1 VLAHGAFIARR
12 ANDRNG
18 SKAAIGDFPF
28 DRLSNSG
35 LTGLK
40 RGLPKPENSGGL
52 SLRKYII
59 AAAMA
64 ALASGAFA
72 QTSDDPYLWLEDIEG
87 PKALEQ
93 VKAWNA
99 ATEAALTAMPGF
111 EQHKARALALL
122 NDPNQIATPDA
133 VMGDL
138 IANHWVDA
146 DHKRGLWRVSP
157 LADYL
162 AGKPVWRTLIDVDA
176 LGKAEGKSWVWHG
189 ADCLPPEYRRCLVS
203 LSPGGSDADVVR
215 EFDLGTGKFVDG
227 GFVVPESKN
236 SATWAD
242 RDTLLVAM
250 AEGEGTVTKSGYA
263 RIVKEWKRGTPWSA
277 ATKVAEVTDEDI
289 GISPFAVMD
298 GNVRRVAISRNV
310 GFYESRVSM
319 RAPDGRWVDLPIP
332 ETASFD
338 AVVSGQVVATLVDP
352 LDRYQ
357 PGSVVAFDIAQM
369 LFGQKPAPA
378 LVMAPSK
385 AQAIEQV
392 SASDNLLW
400 IKALDDVSGKLFA
413 LRRQADGSWSSKAMP
428 LPANSTVHIAATAD
442 KQDIAF
448 ATVEGMLTPTTLMS
462 VDAAGKVGT
471 VQALPAQFDASK
483 FTVDQRFATSK
494 DGTRVPYF
502 LVRKKG
508 VTRPT
513 GVLVHA
519 YGGFRAAQTPTYL
532 TGQPYRS
539 GPLGLFWVEDGG
551 AFVLANIRG
560 GGEYGPAWHKAA
572 LREKRQNSFDDL
584 EAVARDLI
592 RTGVARKD
600 GIAISG
606 RSNGGV
612 LTGAAITQHPDLY
625 RAAIIGSPL
634 FDMKR
639 YSHLLAGASWIDE
652 YGDPDKPADWAFMA
666 KYSPYQNVKPG
677 VRYPATF
684 FYLST
689 KDDRVH
695 PGHARKASAKL
706 QAYGNSVYYHEYLE
720 GGHSVG
726 ADRAE
731 DAVRAALLWAFL
743 TKEVGSTKR

>member
-1 VLAHGAFIARR
+1 MR
-12 ANDRNG
+12 
-18 SKAAIGDFPF
+18 
-28 DRLSNSG
+28 
-35 LTGLK
+35 
-40 RGLPKPENSGGL
+40 PKH
-52 SLRKYII
+52 IF
-59 AAAMA
+59 AAAALSVA
-64 ALASGAFA
+64 AAAAFA
-72 QTSDDPYLWLEDIEG
+72 QADDPYLWLEEIEG
-87 PKALEQ
+87 AKPLAT
-93 VKAWNA
+93 VKQWNA
-99 ATEAALTAMPGF
+99 ATEAALEKIPGF
-111 EQHKARALALL
+111 EAHRQRALQLL
-122 NDPNQIATPDA
+122 NDPNNIAMPDE
-133 VMGDL
+133 VMSDL
-138 IANHWVDA
+138 VSNHWVDA
-146 DHKRGLWRVSP
+146 EHKRGLWRVSP
-157 LADYL
+157 LAAYL
-162 AGKPVWRTLIDVDA
+162 AGKPEWRTLIDVDA

-189 ADCLPPEYRRCLVS
+189 ADCLPPAYQRCLVS

-215 EFDLGTGKFVDG
+215 EFDLTTGKFVED
-227 GFVVPESKN
+227 GFVVAESKN
-236 SATWAD
+236 SVAWAD

-250 AEGEGTVTKSGYA
+250 AEGEGTVTRSGYA

-277 ATKVAEVTDEDI
+277 ATVVAEATEAEVGI
-289 GISPFAVMD
+289 GPFAVMD
-298 GNVRRVAISRNV
+298 GDIRRPAISRNV

-319 RAPDGRWVDLPIP
+319 RAPDGRWFELPVP
-332 ETASFD
+332 QTAEYQD
-338 AVVSGQVVATLVDP
+338 VVSGQAIYTLVEP
-352 LDRYQ
+352 LGAFR
-357 PGSVVAFDIAQM
+357 PGSVVAYDIQAM
-369 LFGQKPAPA
+369 LAGQKPAPT

-385 AQAIEQV
+385 SQAIEEVQ
-392 SASDNLLW
+392 ASDNVLW

-413 LRRQADGSWSSKAMP
+413 LARQADGTWARQTIP
-428 LPANSTVHIAATAD
+428 LPANSTIQIAATAG
-442 KQDIAF
+442 KQDLAF
-448 ATVEGMLTPTTLMS
+448 ATIEGMLMPTTLVAVNS
-462 VDAAGKVGT
+462 IRQVTQVA
-471 VQALPAQFDASK
+471 ALPAQFDASR
-483 FTVDQRFATSK
+483 FTVDQHFATSK

-508 VTRPT
+508 VTAPT
-513 GVLVHA
+513 GALIHA

-560 GGEYGPAWHKAA
+560 GGEYGPEWWRDA

-634 FDMKR
+634 FDMQR
-639 YSHLLAGASWIDE
+639 YHKLLAGASWIDE
-652 YGDPDKPADWAFMA
+652 YGDPDKPADWAFMR
-666 KYSPYQNVKPG
+666 KYSPYQNVKQG

-695 PGHARKASAKL
+695 PGHARKAAAKL
-706 QAYGNSVYYHEYLE
+706 QDYGNRVYYHEYLE

-726 ADRAE
+726 ADKSE

-743 TKEVGSTKR
+743 TREVGTTR

>member
-1 VLAHGAFIARR
+1 MR
-12 ANDRNG
+12 
-18 SKAAIGDFPF
+18 
-28 DRLSNSG
+28 
-35 LTGLK
+35 
-40 RGLPKPENSGGL
+40 PKHL
-52 SLRKYII
+52 L
-59 AAAMA
+59 AAAALSVVA
-64 ALASGAFA
+64 ATAFA
-72 QTSDDPYLWLEDIEG
+72 QADDPYLWLEDIDG
-87 PKALEQ
+87 AKPLAT
-93 VKAWNA
+93 VKQWNA
-99 ATEAALTAMPGF
+99 ETEAVLTKMPGF
-111 EQHKARALALL
+111 EAHRQRAAALL
-122 NDPNQIATPDA
+122 NDPNNIAMPDE

-138 IANHWVDA
+138 VANHWVDA
-146 DHKRGLWRVSP
+146 NHKRGLWRVSP
-157 LADYL
+157 LAAFLD
-162 AGKPVWRTLIDVDA
+162 GKPQWRTLIDVDA

-189 ADCLPPEYRRCLVS
+189 ADCLPPAYQRCLVS

-215 EFDLGTGKFVDG
+215 EFDLTTGQFVAG
-227 GFVVPESKN
+227 GFEVPEGKN
-236 SATWAD
+236 VATWVD
-242 RDTLLVAM
+242 QDTLLVARV
-250 AEGEGTVTKSGYA
+250 EGEGTATRSGYP

-277 ATKVAEVTDEDI
+277 ATAVAQVGETDI
-289 GISPFAVMD
+289 GISPYAVMD
-298 GNVRRVAISRNV
+298 GETRRVAISRNV

-319 RAPDGRWVDLPIP
+319 RAPDGRWVELPIP
-332 ETASFD
+332 QTASLD
-338 AVVSGQVVATLVDP
+338 AVVSGQAIVTLVEPLGAFKPGTVVA
-352 LDRYQ
+352 Y
-357 PGSVVAFDIAQM
+357 DINQM
-369 LFGQKPAPA
+369 LAGQKPLPS

-385 AQAIEQV
+385 SQAIEEV
-392 SASDNLLW
+392 AASDNVLW

-413 LRRQADGSWSSKAMP
+413 LARQANGIWARQALP
-428 LPANSTVHIAATAD
+428 LPANSTIHIAATAD
-442 KQDIAF
+442 KQDFAF
-448 ATVEGMLTPTTLMS
+448 ATVEGMLTPTTLVS
-462 VDAAGKVGT
+462 VNSIGMVKQVA
-471 VQALPAQFDASK
+471 ALPAQFDAAQ
-483 FTVDQRFATSK
+483 FTVSQHFATSK

-513 GVLVHA
+513 GALIHA
-519 YGGFRAAQTPTYL
+519 YGGFRNAQTPTYL

-560 GGEYGPAWHKAA
+560 GGEYGPGWWRDA

-592 RTGVARKD
+592 KTGIAKKN

-639 YSHLLAGASWIDE
+639 YSHLLAGASWVDE
-652 YGDPDKPADWAFMA
+652 YGDPDKPADWAFMSR
-666 KYSPYQNVKPG
+666 YSPYQNVKPG

-706 QAYGNSVYYHEYLE
+706 KDYGNTVYYHEYLE

-726 ADRAE
+726 ADKEE

-743 TKEVGSTKR
+743 TKEVGTTKR

>member
-1 VLAHGAFIARR
+1 MRSKHLLAV
-12 ANDRNG
+12 
-18 SKAAIGDFPF
+18 
-28 DRLSNSG
+28 
-35 LTGLK
+35 
-40 RGLPKPENSGGL
+40 
-52 SLRKYII
+52 
-59 AAAMA
+59 A
-64 ALASGAFA
+64 ALSVTTAAFA
-72 QTSDDPYLWLEDIEG
+72 QAADPYLWLEEIEG
-87 PKALEQ
+87 AKPLET
-93 VKAWNA
+93 VKTWNA
-99 ATEAALTAMPGF
+99 ATQATLEKIPGF
-111 EQHKARALALL
+111 EARRQRALELL
-122 NDPNQIATPDA
+122 NDPNNIAMPDD

-138 IANHWVDA
+138 VANHWVDA
-146 DHKRGLWRVSP
+146 NHKRGLWRVSP
-157 LADYL
+157 LNAYL
-162 AGKPVWRTLIDVDA
+162 AGKPEWRTLIDVDA

-189 ADCLPPEYRRCLVS
+189 ADCLPPADQRCLVS

-215 EFDLGTGKFVDG
+215 EFDLAAGQFVAG
-227 GFVVPESKN
+227 GFEIPEGKN
-236 SATWAD
+236 NATWVD
-242 RDTLLVAM
+242 QDTLLVARV
-250 AEGEGTVTKSGYA
+250 EGEGTATRSGYP

-277 ATKVAEVTDEDI
+277 ATVVAQATEVDI

-298 GNVRRVAISRNV
+298 GDTRRVAISRNV

-319 RAPDGRWVDLPIP
+319 RAPDGHWVDLPIP
-332 ETASFD
+332 QTAEFQ
-338 AVVSGQVVATLVDP
+338 AVVFGQAIYTLVEP
-352 LDRYQ
+352 LNTFG
-357 PGSVVAFDIAQM
+357 PGSVVAFDINQM
-369 LFGQKPAPA
+369 LARQNPAPS

-385 AQAIEQV
+385 SQAIEEV
-392 SASDNLLW
+392 AATDNKLW
-400 IKALDDVSGKLFA
+400 IKALDDVSGKLFQYT
-413 LRRQADGSWSSKAMP
+413 RQADGEWVGRDMG
-428 LPANSTVHIAATAD
+428 LPGNSTIHIARSAAKQNLVTAGR
-442 KQDIAF
+442 QDIAF
-448 ATVEGMLTPTTLMS
+448 VTVEGMLQPTALMA
-462 VDAAGKVGT
+462 VGDGAPKV
-471 VQALPAQFDASK
+471 VQSLPAQFDASK
-483 FTVDQRFATSK
+483 FTVTQRFATSK

-508 VTRPT
+508 VTGPT
-513 GVLVHA
+513 GALVHA
-519 YGGFRAAQTPTYL
+519 YGGFRNAQTPTYL

-560 GGEYGPAWHKAA
+560 GGEYGPEWWRAA

-584 EAVARDLI
+584 EAVSRDLI
-592 RTGVARKD
+592 RTKVAKKN

-634 FDMKR
+634 FDMQR

-652 YGDPDKPADWAFMA
+652 YGDPDKPADWAFMS
-666 KYSPYQNVKPG
+666 KYSPYQNVKQG

-706 QAYGNSVYYHEYLE
+706 QAGGNTVYYHEYIE

-726 ADRAE
+726 ADKSE

-743 TKEVGSTKR
+743 TKEVGTTAK

>member
-1 VLAHGAFIARR
+1 MR
-12 ANDRNG
+12 
-18 SKAAIGDFPF
+18 
-28 DRLSNSG
+28 
-35 LTGLK
+35 
-40 RGLPKPENSGGL
+40 PKH
-52 SLRKYII
+52 IF
-59 AAAMA
+59 AAAALSVA
-64 ALASGAFA
+64 AAAAFA
-72 QTSDDPYLWLEDIEG
+72 QADDPYLWLEEIEG
-87 PKALEQ
+87 AKPLAT
-93 VKAWNA
+93 VKQWNA
-99 ATEAALTAMPGF
+99 ATEATLEKIPGF
-111 EQHKARALALL
+111 EAHRQRALQLL
-122 NDPNQIATPDA
+122 NDPNNIAMPDE

-138 IANHWVDA
+138 VSNHWVDA
-146 DHKRGLWRVSP
+146 EHKRGLWRVSP
-157 LADYL
+157 LAAYL
-162 AGKPVWRTLIDVDA
+162 AGKPEWRTLIDVDA

-189 ADCLPPEYRRCLVS
+189 ADCLPPAYQRCLVA

-215 EFDLGTGKFVDG
+215 EFDLTTGKFVED
-227 GFVVPESKN
+227 GFVVAESKN
-236 SATWAD
+236 SVAWAD

-250 AEGEGTVTKSGYA
+250 AEGEGTVTRSGYA

-277 ATKVAEVTDEDI
+277 ATVVAEATEAEVGI
-289 GISPFAVMD
+289 GPFAVMD
-298 GNVRRVAISRNV
+298 GDIRRPAISRNV

-319 RAPDGRWVDLPIP
+319 RAPNGRWFELPVP
-332 ETASFD
+332 QTAEYQD
-338 AVVSGQVVATLVDP
+338 VVSGQAIYTLVEP
-352 LDRYQ
+352 LGAFR
-357 PGSVVAFDIAQM
+357 PGSVVAYDIQAM
-369 LFGQKPAPA
+369 LAGQKPAPT

-385 AQAIEQV
+385 SQAIEEVQ
-392 SASDNLLW
+392 ASDNVLW

-413 LRRQADGSWSSKAMP
+413 LARQANGTWARQTMP
-428 LPANSTVHIAATAD
+428 LPANSTIQIAATAG
-442 KQDIAF
+442 KQDLAF
-448 ATVEGMLTPTTLMS
+448 ATIEGMLTPTTLVAVNS
-462 VDAAGKVGT
+462 IRQVTQVA
-471 VQALPAQFDASK
+471 ALPAQFDASR
-483 FTVDQRFATSK
+483 FTVDQHFATSK

-508 VTRPT
+508 VTAPT
-513 GVLVHA
+513 GALIHA

-560 GGEYGPAWHKAA
+560 GGEYGPEWWRDA

-634 FDMKR
+634 FDMQR
-639 YSHLLAGASWIDE
+639 YHKLLAGASWIDE
-652 YGDPDKPADWAFMA
+652 YGDPDKPADWAFMR
-666 KYSPYQNVKPG
+666 KYSPYQNVKQG

-695 PGHARKASAKL
+695 PGHARKAAAKL
-706 QAYGNSVYYHEYLE
+706 QDYGNSVYYHEYLE

-726 ADRAE
+726 ADKSE

-743 TKEVGSTKR
+743 TKEVGTTR

>member
-1 VLAHGAFIARR
+1 MR
-12 ANDRNG
+12 
-18 SKAAIGDFPF
+18 
-28 DRLSNSG
+28 
-35 LTGLK
+35 
-40 RGLPKPENSGGL
+40 PKH
-52 SLRKYII
+52 IF
-59 AAAMA
+59 AAAALSVA
-64 ALASGAFA
+64 AAAAFA
-72 QTSDDPYLWLEDIEG
+72 QADDPYLWLEEIEG
-87 PKALEQ
+87 AKPLAT
-93 VKAWNA
+93 VKQWNA
-99 ATEAALTAMPGF
+99 ATEAALEKIPGF
-111 EQHKARALALL
+111 EAHRQRALQLL
-122 NDPNQIATPDA
+122 NDPNNIAMPDE

-138 IANHWVDA
+138 VSNHWVDA
-146 DHKRGLWRVSP
+146 EHKRGLWRVSP
-157 LADYL
+157 LAAYL
-162 AGKPVWRTLIDVDA
+162 AGKPEWRTLIDVDA

-189 ADCLPPEYRRCLVS
+189 ADCLPPAYQRCLVS

-215 EFDLGTGKFVDG
+215 EFDLTTGKFVED
-227 GFVVPESKN
+227 GFVVAESKN
-236 SATWAD
+236 SVAWAD

-250 AEGEGTVTKSGYA
+250 AEGEGTVTRSGYA

-277 ATKVAEVTDEDI
+277 ATVVAEATEAEVGI
-289 GISPFAVMD
+289 GPFAVMD
-298 GNVRRVAISRNV
+298 GDIRRPAISRNV

-319 RAPDGRWVDLPIP
+319 RAPDGRWFELPVP
-332 ETASFD
+332 QTAEYQD
-338 AVVSGQVVATLVDP
+338 VVSGQAIYTLVEP
-352 LDRYQ
+352 FGAFR
-357 PGSVVAFDIAQM
+357 PGSVVAYDIQAM
-369 LFGQKPAPA
+369 LAGQKPAPT

-385 AQAIEQV
+385 SQAIEEVQ
-392 SASDNLLW
+392 ASDNVLW

-413 LRRQADGSWSSKAMP
+413 LARQANGTWARQTMP
-428 LPANSTVHIAATAD
+428 LPANSTIQIAATAG
-442 KQDIAF
+442 KQDLAF
-448 ATVEGMLTPTTLMS
+448 ATIEGMLTPTTLVAVNS
-462 VDAAGKVGT
+462 IRQVTQVA
-471 VQALPAQFDASK
+471 ALPAQFDASR
-483 FTVDQRFATSK
+483 FTVDQHFATSK

-508 VTRPT
+508 VTAPT
-513 GVLVHA
+513 GALIHA

-560 GGEYGPAWHKAA
+560 GGEYGPAWWRDA

-634 FDMKR
+634 FDMQR
-639 YSHLLAGASWIDE
+639 YHKLLAGASWIDE
-652 YGDPDKPADWAFMA
+652 YGDPDKPADWAFMR
-666 KYSPYQNVKPG
+666 KYSPYQNVKQG

-695 PGHARKASAKL
+695 PGHARKAAAKL
-706 QAYGNSVYYHEYLE
+706 QDYGNSVYYHEYLE

-726 ADRAE
+726 ADKSE

-743 TKEVGSTKR
+743 TKEVGTTR

>member
-1 VLAHGAFIARR
+1 MR
-12 ANDRNG
+12 
-18 SKAAIGDFPF
+18 
-28 DRLSNSG
+28 
-35 LTGLK
+35 
-40 RGLPKPENSGGL
+40 PKH
-52 SLRKYII
+52 IF
-59 AAAMA
+59 AAAALSVA
-64 ALASGAFA
+64 AAAAFA
-72 QTSDDPYLWLEDIEG
+72 QADDPYLWLEEIEG
-87 PKALEQ
+87 AKPLAT
-93 VKAWNA
+93 VKQWNA
-99 ATEAALTAMPGF
+99 ATEATLEKIPGF
-111 EQHKARALALL
+111 EAHRQRALQLL
-122 NDPNQIATPDA
+122 NDPNNIAMPDE

-138 IANHWVDA
+138 VSNHWVDA
-146 DHKRGLWRVSP
+146 EHKRGLWRVSP
-157 LADYL
+157 LAAYL
-162 AGKPVWRTLIDVDA
+162 AGKPEWRTLIDVDA

-189 ADCLPPEYRRCLVS
+189 ADCLPPAYQRCLVA

-215 EFDLGTGKFVDG
+215 EFDLTTGKFVED
-227 GFVVPESKN
+227 GFVVAESKN
-236 SATWAD
+236 SVAWAD

-250 AEGEGTVTKSGYA
+250 AEGEGTVTRSGYA

-277 ATKVAEVTDEDI
+277 ATVVAEATEAEVGI
-289 GISPFAVMD
+289 GPFAVMD
-298 GNVRRVAISRNV
+298 GDIRRPAISRNV

-319 RAPDGRWVDLPIP
+319 RAPDGRWFELPVP
-332 ETASFD
+332 QTAEYQD
-338 AVVSGQVVATLVDP
+338 VVSGQAIYTLVEP
-352 LDRYQ
+352 LGAFR
-357 PGSVVAFDIAQM
+357 PGSVVAYDIQAM
-369 LFGQKPAPA
+369 LAGQKPAPT

-385 AQAIEQV
+385 SQAIEEVQ
-392 SASDNLLW
+392 ASDNVLW

-413 LRRQADGSWSSKAMP
+413 LARQANGTWARQTMP
-428 LPANSTVHIAATAD
+428 LPANSTIQIAATAG
-442 KQDIAF
+442 KQDLAF
-448 ATVEGMLTPTTLMS
+448 ATIEGMLTPTTLVAVNS
-462 VDAAGKVGT
+462 IRQVTQVA
-471 VQALPAQFDASK
+471 ALPAQFDASR
-483 FTVDQRFATSK
+483 FTVDQHFATSK

-508 VTRPT
+508 VTAPT
-513 GVLVHA
+513 GALIHA

-560 GGEYGPAWHKAA
+560 GGEYGPEWWRDA

-634 FDMKR
+634 FDMQR
-639 YSHLLAGASWIDE
+639 YHKLLAGASWIDE
-652 YGDPDKPADWAFMA
+652 YGDPDKPADWAFMR
-666 KYSPYQNVKPG
+666 KYSPYQNVKQG

-695 PGHARKASAKL
+695 PGHARKAAAKL
-706 QAYGNSVYYHEYLE
+706 QDYGNSVYYHEYLE

-726 ADRAE
+726 ADKSE

-743 TKEVGSTKR
+743 TKEVGTTR

>member
-1 VLAHGAFIARR
+1 MRH
-12 ANDRNG
+12 
-18 SKAAIGDFPF
+18 S
-28 DRLSNSG
+28 
-35 LTGLK
+35 
-40 RGLPKPENSGGL
+40 
-52 SLRKYII
+52 II
-59 AAAMA
+59 AAAATLLSTTA
-64 ALASGAFA
+64 AVA
-72 QTSDDPYLWLEDIEG
+72 QAEDPYVWLEEIEG
-87 PKALEQ
+87 DRAISQ
-93 VKAWNA
+93 VKQWNA
-99 ATEAALTAMPGF
+99 DTEAKLTALPGF
-111 EQHKARALALL
+111 EEHRTRALQLL
-122 NDPNQIATPDA
+122 NDPNQIATPSV

-138 IANHWVDA
+138 VANHWVDA
-146 DHKRGLWRVSP
+146 NHKRGHWRVSK
-157 LADYL
+157 LTDYI

-189 ADCLPPEYRRCLVS
+189 ADCLPPEYQRCLVS

-215 EFDLGTGKFVDG
+215 EFDLTSGKFVEG

-236 SATWAD
+236 SATWVD
-242 RDTLLVAM
+242 RDTLMVAM

-277 ATKVAEVTDEDI
+277 ATKIAEVAEDDI
-289 GISPFAVMD
+289 GISPLAVMD
-298 GNVRRVAISRNV
+298 GDVRRVGISRNV
-310 GFYESRVSM
+310 GFYESRLSM
-319 RAPDGRWVDLPIP
+319 RAPDGRWVELPIP
-332 ETASFD
+332 ETANFN
-338 AVVSGQVVATLVDP
+338 AVISGQAIATLVEP
-352 LDRYQ
+352 LGSFQ
-357 PGSVVAFDIAQM
+357 PGSVVAFDIQQM
-369 LFGQKPAPA
+369 LAGQKPAA
-378 LVMAPSK
+378 KLVMAPSK
-385 AQAIEQV
+385 SQAIEEV
-392 SASDNLLW
+392 SASDNVLW
-400 IKALDDVSGKLFA
+400 VKALDDVSGKLFA
-413 LRRQADGSWSSKAMP
+413 LRRQADGSWSSRAMP
-428 LPANSTVHIAATAD
+428 LPANSTIHIAATAD

-462 VDAAGKVGT
+462 VDATGKVGT

-483 FTVDQRFATSK
+483 FSVDQRFATSK
-494 DGTRVPYF
+494 DGTRVPYC

-508 VTRPT
+508 VTKPT
-513 GVLVHA
+513 GALIHA

-539 GPLGLFWVEDGG
+539 GPLGLFLVEDGG

-560 GGEYGPAWHKAA
+560 GGEYGPGWWRDA

-600 GIAISG
+600 GVAISG

-634 FDMKR
+634 FDMQR

-652 YGDPDKPADWAFMA
+652 YGDPDKPADWAFMS

-695 PGHARKASAKL
+695 PGHARKAAAKL
-706 QAYGNSVYYHEYLE
+706 QAYDNKNVYYHEYLE

-726 ADRAE
+726 ADRSE
-731 DAVRAALLWAFL
+731 DAMRAALLWAFL
-743 TKEVGSTKR
+743 TTEIGK